1 MSKPHKCK
9 WRPFR
14 GTVDFPTDGRVVCD
28 EGCGRQL
35 SAREVCVLLN
45 APKVKYAKVGEVAF
59 HNSNGTVCVVPGT
72 FKPMQENTGT
82 SLYVRLPRKVRI

>member
-45 APKVKYAKVGEVAF
+45 APKVKYRKVGTVEALALLDEVKMFGNRATPIF
-59 HNSNGTVCVVPGT
+59 VHS
-72 FKPMQENTGT
+72 
-82 SLYVRLPRKVRI
+82 PRKVRI